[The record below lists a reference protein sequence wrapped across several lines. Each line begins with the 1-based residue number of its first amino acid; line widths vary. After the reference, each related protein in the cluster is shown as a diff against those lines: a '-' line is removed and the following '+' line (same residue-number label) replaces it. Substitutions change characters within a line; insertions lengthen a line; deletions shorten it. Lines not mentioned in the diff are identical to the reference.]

1 VAQALMLPLLAVA
14 GLYFLYFQTLPA
26 LKPGNTWTAALW
38 VSASLMIATGT
49 YQLVSKLRE
58 IAAPAEKIVPVN
70 PSGTDDAEANEAPV
84 EVR

>member
-1 VAQALMLPLLAVA
+1 
-14 GLYFLYFQTLPA
+14 
-26 LKPGNTWTAALW
+26 
-38 VSASLMIATGT
+38 MIATGT